1 MKPRVLIVDDSLTVR
16 MDLEEAF
23 TEAGVEVEL
32 CVDLASA
39 RSALRNRRFDLAIFD
54 VLLPDGDGVDLLKE
68 TKEAPETAHIPV
80 LLLSTEAEVRDR
92 VRGLRTGADDYVG
105 KPYDRSYIIDRA
117 RELLRRSSKAPAER
131 AVPIVLVIDDT
142 VTFRE
147 ALAAKLQSL
156 GYEAHVAET
165 GEQGLRFAAQLRPD
179 AVVVDGLLPG
189 IDGPT
194 VVRRMRTDPVIGRT
208 PCLLL
213 TGSTE
218 KQDELVSL
226 EAGADS
232 YLHKDTSMEEILARL
247 TALLRSSAR
256 QPVLKTERSLFGPKR
271 ILAVDDSL
279 TFLNELSEALRNEE
293 YDVIQARNGEEA
305 LQLLQ
310 VQHVDCVLMDLMMPD
325 LAGDEACRRI
335 KSETSLQDIPV
346 IMLTAR
352 RERDTILSCLAAG
365 ADDFVPKSAEFDLLL
380 ARVRAQLRRKQFEE
394 ENRLTKEVASTLRKN
409 ETLLRALFE
418 FAPDA
423 VIVVDATGRI
433 VRSNGQVEAMFGYV
447 RSELQDKPVEVLIPE
462 RFREEHRQLRE
473 KFFQQPKVHSLTGD
487 ALRKDGK
494 EFPVDIVLGPVHIDD
509 GMLVVATVRDIS
521 ERRRAE
527 KELWRKDEEVREV
540 SRQLWQATKLATMGE
555 LAASIAHELN
565 NPLAT
570 VGLKIESL
578 IEDYGGDS
586 YLLGELQVIEQEV
599 DRMAK
604 LVGNLL
610 QFSRVAGNQMSTT
623 DVCAEIEKT
632 LELLYHHLRKRN
644 IRFTPDFEPGLPHI
658 IADRSKLRQLYINL
672 IVNAADAMPSGGTL
686 TIRVRKVFREES
698 RHLRVDF
705 IDTGTGIPADQL
717 PKIMEPFFTTKPEGK
732 GTGLGLSIC
741 RRVVEEHAGKIEV
754 VSELGKGTTISV
766 ILPITNAQN
775 SDELDDDSMCDDEAG
790 R

>member
-1 MKPRVLIVDDSLTVR
+1 MKSRVLIVDDSLTVR

-23 TEAGVEVEL
+23 TDAGVEVEL

-39 RSALRNRRFDLAIFD
+39 RSALQNRRFDLAIFD

-68 TKEAPETAHIPV
+68 TKENPDTAHIPV

-92 VRGLRTGADDYVG
+92 VRGLKTGADDYVG

-117 RELLRRSSKAPAER
+117 HELLRRSTAPKER
-131 AVPIVLVIDDT
+131 AAPIVLIIDDT
-142 VTFRE
+142 LTFRE
-147 ALAAKLQSL
+147 ALAAKLQAH

-179 AVVVDGLLPG
+179 AIVVDGLLPG

-213 TGSTE
+213 TGSNE
-218 KQDELVSL
+218 KQDELTSL

-232 YLHKDTSMEEILARL
+232 YLHKDTSMEEVLARL
-247 TALLRSSAR
+247 TALLRSSAS

-335 KSETSLQDIPV
+335 KSESALQDIPV

-423 VIVVDATGRI
+423 IIVIDSTGRI

-447 RSELQDKPVEVLIPE
+447 RSELQDKPVEVLLPE
-462 RFREEHRQLRE
+462 RYRNEHKLHRETYFR
-473 KFFQQPKVHSLTGD
+473 QPKVRSTTVE
-487 ALRKDGK
+487 ARRKDGS

-521 ERRRAE
+521 ERRQAE
-527 KELWRKDEEVREV
+527 NELARKDEEVREV

-578 IEDYGGDS
+578 IEDYGEDS
-586 YLLGELQVIEQEV
+586 YILGELQVIEQEV

-623 DVCAEIEKT
+623 DVCEEIGKT

-644 IRFTPDFEPGLPHI
+644 IQFMPEFEPGLPRI

-672 IVNAADAMPSGGTL
+672 IVNAADAMPKGGTL
-686 TIRVRKVFREES
+686 TIRVHKEMREGKQTMTI
-698 RHLRVDF
+698 DF
-705 IDTGTGIPADQL
+705 IDTGTGIPSDQL

-741 RRVVEEHAGKIEV
+741 RRVVEEHAGTIEV
-754 VSELGKGTTISV
+754 ASEVGKGTRISV
-766 ILPITNAQN
+766 KLPITNGHN
-775 SDELDDDSMCDDEAG
+775 SDELDDDLTCDEEAG
-790 R
+790 Q